1 MTALWTRDAAVEA
14 TQGQAHGPGWSA
26 SGVTIDSRKIA
37 AGDLFVAL
45 PGERVDGHDYV
56 AAALQAGAAA
66 ALVSRV
72 PEGLEDAP
80 LLVVTD
86 VLEGLEDLARAA
98 RARSQARIVAVT
110 GSVGKTGTKEML
122 AACLAVHGRTVA
134 SVGNLNNH
142 IGAPLSLARLP
153 RDCDFAVFELGMN
166 HADEIRPLTR
176 LVAPHA
182 TVITNVEPVH
192 IEFFDGID
200 GIADAKAEILEGLEP
215 GGIAVLNA
223 DNASFER
230 IRARAR
236 TLGVDRIA
244 TFGQGATCDVRGLA
258 IEPGTDGTRVTATVA
273 GVEMHWTVGGIG
285 QHWGFNSLGVVAVLH
300 ALKLDIAPCLE
311 RLATVSAMRGR
322 GGQIALATADG
333 GSALLIDESYNASPP
348 AVRAAL
354 SVFGGTRAARRILVL
369 GDMRELGETAPT
381 AHAGLKDAVEATQPD
396 AIYLCGDAMAH
407 LRDALG
413 PDRVTLWTPTAG
425 ALADAVADNVKD
437 GDVVLIKGS
446 LAMGMKAI
454 VTALE
459 AAGKDET
466 GTPASRIRAGGR

>member
-1 MTALWTRDAAVEA
+1 MTVLWTRDAAVEA
-14 TQGQAHGPGWSA
+14 TQGQAIGPDWTA
-26 SGVTIDSRKIA
+26 TGVTIDSRKVA

-56 AAALQAGAAA
+56 AAALKAGAAA
-66 ALVSRV
+66 ALVARV
-72 PEGLEDAP
+72 PQGLENAP
-80 LLVVTD
+80 LLVVSD
-86 VLEGLEDLARAA
+86 VLEGLEDLGRAA
-98 RARSQARIVAVT
+98 RGRSHARIVAVT

-122 AACLAVHGRTVA
+122 AACLSALGKTVA
-134 SVGNLNNH
+134 TAGNLNNH

-153 RDCDFAVFELGMN
+153 QDCDFAVFELGMN
-166 HADEIRPLTR
+166 HANEIRPLTR

-182 TVITNVEPVH
+182 TIITNVEPVH

-215 GGIAVLNA
+215 GGVAVLNA
-223 DNASFER
+223 DNGSFGR
-230 IRARAR
+230 LRARAR
-236 TLGVDRIA
+236 TLGVDRIV
-244 TFGQGATCDVRGLA
+244 TFGQGATCDVRGVA
-258 IEPGTDGTRVTATVA
+258 IEPAADGTKVTAAVA
-273 GVEMHWTVGGIG
+273 GTEMTWTVGGIG
-285 QHWGFNSLGVVAVLH
+285 EHWGFNSLGVVAILH

-322 GGQIALATADG
+322 GGQITLGTADG
-333 GSALLIDESYNASPP
+333 GTALLIDESYNASPP

-354 SVFGGTRAARRILVL
+354 SVFAGTPANRRILVL
-369 GDMRELGETAPT
+369 GDMRELGDTAPS
-381 AHAGLKDAVEATQPD
+381 AHAGLKDAVEAARPD

-413 PDRVTLWTPTAG
+413 RDRVTLWTEAADG
-425 ALADAVADNVKD
+425 LAEAVSGNVKD

-459 AAGKDET
+459 AAGA
-466 GTPASRIRAGGR
+466 PAPRVQAGGR

>member
-1 MTALWTRDAAVEA
+1 MTALWTRDTAVEA
-14 TQGQAHGPGWSA
+14 TQGLAHGPDWSA
-26 SGVTIDSRKIA
+26 TGVTIDSRKIE

-66 ALVSRV
+66 ALVTRV
-72 PEGLEDAP
+72 PDGLDDAP
-80 LLVVTD
+80 LLLVSD

-98 RARSQARIVAVT
+98 RARSNARIVAVT

-122 AACLAVHGRTVA
+122 AACLSVHGKTVA
-134 SVGNLNNH
+134 SAGNLNNH

-153 RDCDFAVFELGMN
+153 QDCDFAVFELGMN
-166 HADEIRPLTR
+166 HADEIRPLSR

-182 TVITNVEPVH
+182 AIITNVEPVH

-215 GGIAVLNA
+215 GGVVVLNA
-223 DNASFER
+223 DNGSFER
-230 IRARAR
+230 LRAKARA
-236 TLGVDRIA
+236 LGVDRVA
-244 TFGQGATCDVRGLA
+244 TFGQDATCDIRGLT
-258 IEPGTDGTRVTATVA
+258 IEPGPDGTRVSATAA
-273 GVEMHWTVGGIG
+273 GMEMHWTVGGIG
-285 QHWGFNSLGVVAVLH
+285 RHWGFNSLGVVAVLH
-300 ALKLDIAPCLE
+300 ALKLDIAPCLD
-311 RLATVSAMRGR
+311 RLAAVSALRGR
-322 GGQIALATADG
+322 GGQIALDTADG
-333 GSALLIDESYNASPP
+333 GTALLIDESYNASPP

-354 SVFGGTRAARRILVL
+354 SVFADAPAARRILVL
-369 GDMRELGETAPT
+369 GDMRELGDIAPA
-381 AHAGLKDAVEATQPD
+381 AHADLKDAVEAVRPD

-413 PDRVTLWTPTAG
+413 PDRVTLWTATAG

-446 LAMGMKAI
+446 LAMGMKTI

-459 AAGKDET
+459 TAGA
-466 GTPASRIRAGGR
+466 PAPRSQAGGR

>member
-14 TQGQAHGPGWSA
+14 TQGKAVGADWSA
-26 SGVTIDSRKIA
+26 SGVTIDSRKIE
-37 AGDLFVAL
+37 AGDIFVAL
-45 PGERVDGHDYV
+45 PGQRVDGHDYV
-56 AAALQAGAAA
+56 AAALKAGAAA
-66 ALVSRV
+66 ALVSRI
-72 PEGLEDAP
+72 PEGLENAP
-80 LLVVTD
+80 LLVVSD

-98 RARSQARIVAVT
+98 RARSHARIVAVT

-122 AACLAVHGRTVA
+122 AACLAAHGKTVA

-153 RDCDFAVFELGMN
+153 QDCDFAVFELGMN

-182 TVITNVEPVH
+182 AIITNVEPVH

-223 DNASFER
+223 DNGSFGR
-230 IRARAR
+230 LRDRARA
-236 TLGVDRIA
+236 LGVDRVA
-244 TFGQGATCDVRGLA
+244 TFGHDATCDVRAIG
-258 IEPGTDGTRVTATVA
+258 IEPGADGTKVTASVA
-273 GVEMHWTVGGIG
+273 GSEMSWTVGGIG

-300 ALKLDIAPCLE
+300 ALGIDLAPCLD
-311 RLATVSAMRGR
+311 RLSTVSAMRGR

-333 GSALLIDESYNASPP
+333 GTALLIDESYNASPP

-354 SVFGGTRAARRILVL
+354 SVFANSPATRRILVL
-369 GDMRELGETAPT
+369 GDMRELGDTAPA
-381 AHAGLKDAVEATQPD
+381 AHAGLKDAVEAARPD
-396 AIYLCGDAMAH
+396 AIYLCGAAMAH

-413 PDRVTLWTPTAG
+413 DRVTLWTETAG
-425 ALADAVADNVKD
+425 ALAEPVATDVKD

-459 AAGKDET
+459 AAGA
-466 GTPASRIRAGGR
+466 PAPRAQAGGR

>member
-1 MTALWTRDAAVEA
+1 MTALWTRDTAVEA
-14 TQGQAHGPGWSA
+14 TQGKAVGPDWTA
-26 SGVTIDSRKIA
+26 TGVTIDSRKIA
-37 AGDLFVAL
+37 VGDLFVAL
-45 PGERVDGHDYV
+45 PGERVDGHDFV

-72 PEGLEDAP
+72 PEGMENAP

-98 RARSQARIVAVT
+98 RARSHARIVAVT

-122 AACLAVHGRTVA
+122 AACLAVHGKTVA

-153 RDCDFAVFELGMN
+153 QDCDFAVFELGMN

-182 TVITNVEPVH
+182 AIITNVEPVH

-215 GGIAVLNA
+215 GGVAVLNA
-223 DNASFER
+223 DNGSFQR

-236 TLGVDRIA
+236 ALGVDRVV
-244 TFGQGATCDVRGLA
+244 TFGQGATCDVRGVSIGA
-258 IEPGTDGTRVTATVA
+258 GADGTEVTAAVA
-273 GVEMHWTVGGIG
+273 GTEIGWTVGGIG
-285 QHWGFNSLGVVAVLH
+285 THWGFNSLGVVAMLH
-300 ALKLDIAPCLE
+300 ALKLDIAPCLA
-311 RLATVSAMRGR
+311 RLGSVSAMRGR
-322 GGQIALATADG
+322 GGQIALGTADG
-333 GSALLIDESYNASPP
+333 GTALLIDESYNASPP

-354 SVFGGTRAARRILVL
+354 SVFAGTPASRRILVL
-369 GDMRELGETAPT
+369 GDMRELGDTAPA
-381 AHAGLKDAVEATQPD
+381 AHAGLKDAVAAAQPD

-413 PDRVTLWTPTAG
+413 PDRVTLWAETAG
-425 ALADAVADNVKD
+425 ALAGPVADNVKD

-459 AAGKDET
+459 AAGT
-466 GTPASRIRAGGR
+466 AAPRIQAGGR

>member
-1 MTALWTRDAAVEA
+1 MTTLWTRAAAVEA
-14 TQGQAHGPGWSA
+14 TQGKSVGPDWSA
-26 SGVTIDSRKIA
+26 DGVTIDSRKIET
-37 AGDLFVAL
+37 GDLFVAL

-72 PEGLEDAP
+72 PEGLEHAP

-98 RARSQARIVAVT
+98 RARSLARIVAVT

-122 AACLAVHGRTVA
+122 AACLTVHGKTVA
-134 SVGNLNNH
+134 SAGNLNNH

-153 RDCDFAVFELGMN
+153 QDCDFAVFELGMN
-166 HADEIRPLTR
+166 HANEIRPLTR

-182 TVITNVEPVH
+182 TIITNVEPVH

-215 GGIAVLNA
+215 GGVAVLNA
-223 DNASFER
+223 DNGSFER
-230 IRARAR
+230 LRGRARE
-236 TLGVDRIA
+236 LGVDRVA
-244 TFGQGATCDVRGLA
+244 TFGQGATCDVRGIS
-258 IEPGTDGTRVTATVA
+258 IEPGAAGTKVTAAVA
-273 GVEMHWTVGGIG
+273 GSEMSWVVGGIG

-300 ALKLDIAPCLE
+300 ALMLDVAPCLD
-311 RLATVSAMRGR
+311 RLSSVSAMRGR
-322 GGQIALATADG
+322 GGQIPLPTADG
-333 GSALLIDESYNASPP
+333 GTALLIDESYNASPP

-354 SVFGGTRAARRILVL
+354 SVFAGTPATRRILVL
-369 GDMRELGETAPT
+369 GDMRELGDTAPT
-381 AHAGLKDAVEATQPD
+381 AHAGLKDAVESARPD

-425 ALADAVADNVKD
+425 ALADAVADHVKD

-466 GTPASRIRAGGR
+466 GMPASRIRAGGR

>member
-14 TQGQAHGPGWSA
+14 TQGMAHGPDWSA
-26 SGVTIDSRKIA
+26 TGVTIDSRKIA

-45 PGERVDGHDYV
+45 PGERADGHDYV
-56 AAALQAGAAA
+56 AAALNAGATA
-66 ALVSRV
+66 ALVSRI

-80 LLVVTD
+80 LLVVSD

-98 RARSQARIVAVT
+98 RARSHARIIAVT

-122 AACLAVHGRTVA
+122 AACLSACGKTVA

-153 RDCDFAVFELGMN
+153 QDCDFAVFELGMN
-166 HADEIRPLTR
+166 HANEIRPLTR

-182 TVITNVEPVH
+182 VIITNVEPVH

-215 GGIAVLNA
+215 GGVAVLNA
-223 DNASFER
+223 DNDSFAR
-230 IRARAR
+230 LRARAR
-236 TLGVDRIA
+236 ALGVDRVA
-244 TFGQGATCDVRGLA
+244 TFGQGATCDVRGRA
-258 IEPGTDGTRVTATVA
+258 IEPGPGGTRVTATVA
-273 GVEMHWTVGGIG
+273 GTERAWIVGGIG
-285 QHWGFNSLGVVAVLH
+285 QHWGFNSLGVVAVLQ
-300 ALKLDIAPCLE
+300 ALGVDLTLCLD
-311 RLATVSAMRGR
+311 RLSTVSAMRGR
-322 GGQIALATADG
+322 GGQIALATAEG
-333 GSALLIDESYNASPP
+333 GTALLIDESYNASPP

-354 SVFGGTRAARRILVL
+354 SVFAGTPASRRILVL
-369 GDMRELGETAPT
+369 GDMRELGDTAPA
-381 AHAGLKDAVEATQPD
+381 AHAGLKDAVEAARPD

-413 PDRVTLWTPTAG
+413 PDRVTQWTPTAG
-425 ALADAVADNVKD
+425 ALAEAVADNVKD

-454 VTALE
+454 VTTLE
-459 AAGKDET
+459 AAG
-466 GTPASRIRAGGR
+466 TPAARVQAGGR

>member
-1 MTALWTRDAAVEA
+1 MTVLWTRDAAAEA
-14 TQGQAHGPGWSA
+14 TQGTPVGPDWSA
-26 SGVTIDSRKIA
+26 TGVTIDSRKIA

-45 PGERVDGHDYV
+45 PGERVDGHDFV
-56 AAALQAGAAA
+56 AAALKAGAAA
-66 ALVSRV
+66 TLVSRV
-72 PEGLEDAP
+72 PEGLDDAP
-80 LLVVTD
+80 LLLVEN
-86 VLEGLEDLARAA
+86 VLGALEDLARAA
-98 RARSQARIVAVT
+98 RARSSARIVAVT

-122 AACLAVHGRTVA
+122 AACLSVHGSTMA
-134 SVGNLNNH
+134 TAGNLNNH

-153 RDCDFAVFELGMN
+153 QDCAFAVFELGMN
-166 HADEIRPLTR
+166 HANEIRPLTR

-182 TVITNVEPVH
+182 TIITNVEPVH

-215 GGIAVLNA
+215 GGVAVLNA
-223 DNASFER
+223 DNGSFER

-244 TFGQGATCDVRGLA
+244 TFGQSAMCDVRGLD
-258 IEPGTDGTRVTATVA
+258 IEPAEDGTRVVASVA
-273 GVEMHWTVGGIG
+273 GTEMSWTVGGIG
-285 QHWGFNSLGVVAVLH
+285 SHWGFNSLGVVAVLH
-300 ALKLDIAPCLE
+300 ALKLDIAPCLD

-333 GSALLIDESYNASPP
+333 GTALLIDESYNASPP

-354 SVFGGTRAARRILVL
+354 SVFANTPATRRILVL
-369 GDMRELGETAPT
+369 GDMRELGDTAP
-381 AHAGLKDAVEATQPD
+381 ALHAGLKDAVAAAQSD

-413 PDRVTLWTPTAG
+413 PDRVTQWTKTAG
-425 ALADAVADNVKD
+425 ALAETVATNVKD

-454 VTALE
+454 VSAVE
-459 AAGKDET
+459 AAGV
-466 GTPASRIRAGGR
+466 PAPRAQAGGR

>member
-1 MTALWTRDAAVEA
+1 MTVLWTRDAAVEA
-14 TQGQAHGPGWSA
+14 TQGKPIGPDWSA
-26 SGVTIDSRKIA
+26 TGVTIDSRKIA

-56 AAALQAGAAA
+56 AAALKAGAAA
-66 ALVSRV
+66 ALVSRI
-72 PEGLEDAP
+72 PEGLDDAP
-80 LLVVTD
+80 LLVVED
-86 VLEGLEDLARAA
+86 VLAGLEDLARAA
-98 RARSQARIVAVT
+98 RARSRARIVAVT

-122 AACLAVHGRTVA
+122 AACLAVYGKTVA

-153 RDCDFAVFELGMN
+153 QDCDFAVFELGMN

-182 TVITNVEPVH
+182 TIITNVEPVH

-200 GIADAKAEILEGLEP
+200 GIADAKAEILEGLQP
-215 GGIAVLNA
+215 GGVAVLNA
-223 DNASFER
+223 DNGSFER

-236 TLGVDRIA
+236 VLGVDRIA
-244 TFGQGATCDVRGLA
+244 TFGQGATCDVRGIA
-258 IEPGTDGTRVTATVA
+258 IEPGSDGTRVTAAVA
-273 GVEMHWTVGGIG
+273 GTDMTWTVGGIG
-285 QHWGFNSLGVVAVLH
+285 EHWGFNSLGVVAVLH
-300 ALKLDIAPCLE
+300 ALKLDLAACLD

-322 GGQIALATADG
+322 GGQITLGTADG

-354 SVFGGTRAARRILVL
+354 SVFANTPASRRILVL
-369 GDMRELGETAPT
+369 GDMRELGATAPA
-381 AHAGLKDAVEATQPD
+381 AHAGLKDAVEAARPD

-413 PDRVTLWTPTAG
+413 RDRVTEWTETAD
-425 ALADAVADNVKD
+425 ALAAAVAANVKD

-454 VTALE
+454 VSAVE
-459 AAGKDET
+459 AAGS
-466 GTPASRIRAGGR
+466 PAPRLQAGGR